1 MSPLFSSTH
10 RAPGQCSARYAAVTA
25 GAVRMSSADT
35 GNPASA
41 SVRAIDARVREVV
54 FVTSATPSPAS
65 RISRSAST
73 APGSGCHETVRTPS
87 MSIRTAR
94 RDSTPRTDSMPGP

>member
-1 MSPLFSSTH
+1 MSPLFSSAH

-25 GAVRMSSADT
+25 GAVRTSRADT

-41 SVRAIDARVREVV
+41 SASAIDARVREVV
-54 FVTSATPSPAS
+54 FVTSATPSPAA

-87 MSIRTAR
+87 MSTRTAR
-94 RDSTPRTDSMPGP
+94 TDRLSRTDSMPGR